1 MRSDRIV
8 RVFRGLS
15 AATGT
20 LGFVLGAAHAAGPA
34 AAESAE
40 PLAEVV
46 VTGSRVR
53 GEAPVGA
60 AVTTLD
66 RGAIEASPTV
76 TVDRMLQELPQVFDL
91 GISENSR
98 GQPGGSGNIVYANSI
113 NLRGIGPNATL
124 TLVDGH
130 RATSNGRSVNPSI
143 LPTLGLERVEI
154 VADGASAI
162 YGSDAIAGVVNL
174 IPRRSLDG
182 GEGLAR
188 YGRSAD
194 GAFDEYQLGLAWGK
208 VWDGGQLM
216 LAFEHVF
223 RSNLSGDERDFF
235 ADADQR
241 SRGGNDY
248 RVTACSPG
256 TIIAGTTTYAI
267 PVGGVTAANA
277 SSLVAG
283 TANRCNSIHGQD
295 LFPEQKY
302 NSVNSTFTQRVND
315 WFTVFADGFFSKR
328 DYLRRPADATA
339 TFTVPNTNPW
349 FVQPP
354 GFTDTSY
361 RVAYS
366 FADDLPNNVQS
377 GYAQSWELTPG
388 VRFKLPGD
396 WRLEA
401 LVTYGRTHDEANTS
415 VGLNTAALNAAAAS
429 SDPAAAFD
437 PFGLHRTSA
446 STLALLG
453 NQIFFAPTLGRFTGY
468 EARVDGALF
477 GLPAGD
483 VKIAAGYE
491 GQQIK
496 VDLGSARGAPTTPLL
511 YRHYSRRVDSV
522 YGELLVPL
530 VGSSNALPL
539 IRRLDLTV
547 AGRYDKY
554 DDVGNTSNPKF
565 GLDWS
570 PLDGVKLRASYGKSF
585 RAPLI
590 AEIYGNSNNLFQQ
603 NYQNPAGGPPII
615 GSALSGPNLDLAP
628 ETATTW
634 SVGVDWEPLQDLRL
648 SLTRFDVDYK
658 NQVNGYLSDLT
669 ILTRAAQFA
678 GTGIIL
684 QGAAAR
690 DRVLELLAAG
700 VLPVGAFPGGSA
712 ANTTVFVDGRNTN
725 LGRSVT
731 TGYDFQLNYRLRTA
745 NAGGFAFN
753 LGGTYLTKF
762 ATAITPAAPMI
773 DKLNTI
779 FNPLRFKGRAALAW
793 DREPLGAQLAVNYVN
808 GYSNTNVTPVQSVG
822 SYAPVDLA
830 LSWNVAA
837 SFPDNGLASGLLLG
851 FDLRNVFDEEPP
863 YVNLAPNGNGSGGYD
878 ATIANPVGRQF
889 ALSLRKKW

>member
-1 MRSDRIV
+1 MRDHRIC
-8 RVFRGLS
+8 RVFRR
-15 AATGT
+15 
-20 LGFVLGAAHAAGPA
+20 LGAGAGFIVTALGGAHAAEPTSGA
-34 AAESAE
+34 NAE

-60 AVTTLD
+60 SVTTLG
-66 RGAIEASPTV
+66 RSEIEAAPTV
-76 TVDRMLQELPQVFDL
+76 TVDRLLQELPQVFDL

-124 TLVDGH
+124 TLIDGH

-182 GEGLAR
+182 GEGIAR

-194 GAFDEYQLGLAWGK
+194 GVFDEYQLGLAWGN

-216 LAFEHVF
+216 LAYEHVF
-223 RSNLSGDERDFF
+223 RSNLSGDDRDFF
-235 ADADQR
+235 ANADQR
-241 SRGGNDY
+241 ARGGNDY

-256 TIIAGTTTYAI
+256 TIIAGTVTYAI
-267 PVGGVTAANA
+267 PAGGVTPANA
-277 SSLVAG
+277 SGLVAG
-283 TANRCNSIHGQD
+283 TANRCNAIHGQD
-295 LFPEQKY
+295 LFPEQTY
-302 NSVNSTFTQRVND
+302 NSVNATFSQRIND
-315 WFTVFADGFFSKR
+315 WISVFADGFFSKR
-328 DYLRRPADATA
+328 DYVRRPADFTA
-339 TFTVPNTNPW
+339 TVTVPNTNPW

-354 GFTDTSY
+354 GFTGTSY

-366 FADDLPNNVQS
+366 FAGELPNNVQT

-388 VRFKLPGD
+388 VRFKLPRD
-396 WRLEA
+396 WQLEA

-415 VGLNTAALNAAAAS
+415 AGLNTGALNAAVAS
-429 SDPAAAFD
+429 ADPAAAFD

-453 NQIFFAPTLGRFTGY
+453 NQIFFAPTLGRFIGY
-468 EARVDGALF
+468 EARVDGTLF
-477 GLPAGD
+477 GLPGGD
-483 VKIAAGYE
+483 MKLAAGYE
-491 GQQIK
+491 GQQIR
-496 VDLGSARGAPTTPLL
+496 VDLGSARGAPTTPLV
-511 YRHYSRRVDSV
+511 YRHYGRRVDSV
-522 YGELLVPL
+522 YAELLVPL
-530 VGSSNALPL
+530 VGSANALPL
-539 IRRLDLTV
+539 VRRLDLTV
-547 AGRYDKY
+547 AGRHDKY
-554 DDVGNTSNPKF
+554 DDVGDTNNPKF
-565 GLDWS
+565 GITWW
-570 PLDGVKLRASYGKSF
+570 PLEGLSVRGSYGTSF

-634 SVGVDWEPLQDLRL
+634 SVGVDWEPLDALRL
-648 SLTRFDVDYK
+648 SLTRFDVNYE

-684 QGAAAR
+684 QGDAAR

-700 VLPVGAFPGGSA
+700 VLPVGAFPGGNA
-712 ANTTVFVDGRNTN
+712 ANTTVFVDGRNKN

-731 TGYDFQLNYRLRTA
+731 TGYDFQASYRLDTQDSGA
-745 NAGGFAFN
+745 WAFA
-753 LGGTYLTKF
+753 LSGTYFTKF
-762 ATAITPAAPMI
+762 QTAITPAAPMI
-773 DKLNTI
+773 DKLDTI
-779 FNPLRFKGRAALAW
+779 FNPLSFKGRASVAW
-793 DREPLGAQLAVNYVN
+793 NRGAYGAQLAVNYVDS
-808 GYSNTNVTPVQSVG
+808 YRNTNVTPAQSV
-822 SYAPVDLA
+822 SAYSPVDLA
-830 LSWNVAA
+830 LSWNAGT
-837 SFPDNGLASGLLLG
+837 SFPDHVLASGLLVSL
-851 FDLRNVFDEEPP
+851 DVRNLFDEDPP

-878 ATIANPVGRQF
+878 ASVANPIGRQF